1 MERVYTGLD
10 RSTSTVQFSEFGG
23 AKSSRWTAAAS
34 REVDIAWKE
43 LGVSDLGF
51 YLPEALG
58 REIFNLDRRK
68 HVYFPKGHFMDPE
81 EEAFPLIVQATHDL
95 HCLVGPPFP
104 FSTPIRSSAVIDISV
119 GTH

>member
-1 MERVYTGLD
+1 M
-10 RSTSTVQFSEFGG
+10 QFSEFGG
-23 AKSSRWTAAAS
+23 AKPSRWTAAAS